1 MNGWGVL
8 ALVLLALFL
17 LGQLRIGVRGK
28 YTADGLTA
36 QARIGP
42 VRIQLYP
49 LKKRKKPHKQKKAPK
64 PQREKPAGEN
74 RKGGAVKP
82 LLKLLP
88 LALEAA
94 GQLRRRLCVDL
105 LRLEVT
111 AAAPDPADA
120 AMIYGRTNAAL
131 GAVWQPLNAAFRIKD
146 GRAAVRVDF
155 DGEQTTV
162 YGALAMSI
170 KVGQAL
176 RLGLYFG
183 GRTLLCLL
191 RSRREEKKNHG
202 AERRS

>member
-1 MNGWGVL
+1 MNGWCVL

-36 QARIGP
+36 GARIGP

-49 LKKRKKPHKQKKAPK
+49 LKKGKKPHKQKKAPK
-64 PQREKPAGEN
+64 PQKGRMGPEKKSG
-74 RKGGAVKP
+74 GGAKP

-94 GQLRRRLCVDL
+94 EQFRRKLQVDVL
-105 LRLEVT
+105 YLEVT
-111 AAAPDPADA
+111 AGAPDPADA

-131 GAVWQPLNAAFRIKD
+131 GAAWQPLNAAFHIKD
-146 GRAAVRVDF
+146 GRAVVRVAF
-155 DGEQTTV
+155 DREQTTV
-162 YGALAMSI
+162 YGTLAMSI
-170 KVGQAL
+170 KLGQAL
-176 RLGLYFG
+176 WLVLYFG
-183 GRTLLCLL
+183 GRVLLGLL
-191 RSRREEKKNHG
+191 RARKEEKNNS

>member
-1 MNGWGVL
+1 MNGWCVL

-36 QARIGP
+36 GARIGP

-49 LKKRKKPHKQKKAPK
+49 LKKGKKPHKQKKAPK
-64 PQREKPAGEN
+64 SQKGRMGPEKKSG
-74 RKGGAVKP
+74 GGAKP

-94 GQLRRRLCVDL
+94 EQFRRKLQVDVL
-105 LRLEVT
+105 YLEVT
-111 AAAPDPADA
+111 AGAPDPADA

-131 GAVWQPLNAAFRIKD
+131 GAAWQPLNAAFHIKD
-146 GRAAVRVDF
+146 GRAVVRVAF
-155 DGEQTTV
+155 DREQTTV
-162 YGALAMSI
+162 YGTLAMSI
-170 KVGQAL
+170 KLGQAL
-176 RLGLYFG
+176 WLVLYFG
-183 GRTLLCLL
+183 GRVLLGLL
-191 RSRREEKKNHG
+191 RARKEEKNNS

>member
-8 ALVLLALFL
+8 ALILLALFL
-17 LGQLRIGVRGK
+17 LGQLRIGVRGE
-28 YTADGLTA
+28 YTADGPTA
-36 QARIGP
+36 EARIGLA
-42 VRIQLYP
+42 RIPLYP
-49 LKKRKKPHKQKKAPK
+49 TRRNKRPPKKKKPPK
-64 PQREKPAGEN
+64 PKKEKPEGESG
-74 RKGGAVKP
+74 KGGAVKP

-94 GQLRRRLCVDL
+94 GQFRRKLRVDL

-111 AAAPDPADA
+111 AAAADPADA

-131 GAVWQPLNAAFRIKD
+131 GAVWQPLNAAFHIKD

-155 DGEQTTV
+155 NGEQTTV

-170 KVGQAL
+170 KLGQAL
-176 RLGLYFG
+176 WLALYFG
-183 GRTLLCLL
+183 GRALPGLL
-191 RSRREEKKNHG
+191 RVRKEEKNHS